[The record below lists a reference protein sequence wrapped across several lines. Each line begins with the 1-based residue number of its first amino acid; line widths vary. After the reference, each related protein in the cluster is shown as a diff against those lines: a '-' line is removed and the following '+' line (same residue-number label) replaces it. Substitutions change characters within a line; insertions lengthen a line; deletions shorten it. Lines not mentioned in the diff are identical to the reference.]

1 MPGYEL
7 IDNKEYKEISDIFKK
22 SKTLFRMGF
31 DQQRKG
37 IFKVNEF
44 EKKFA
49 KKLNAKYALAVSS
62 GTAALRVAL
71 ASLNLKKK

>member
-7 IDNKEYKEISDIFKK
+7 IDNKEFKQISDVFKK

-31 DQQRKG
+31 DKQRKG

-44 EKKFA
+44 EKK
-49 KKLNAKYALAVSS
+49 
-62 GTAALRVAL
+62 
-71 ASLNLKKK
+71 